1 MAANM
6 KVSTRRLGEDIAAL
20 SDRLAAMQRTA
31 AELAPALDAPRADAL
46 TEQLDRLDALLDRL
60 DEIQTTY
67 DVGEIRRDPRGRE
80 HPAVRRA
87 TMADYN
93 ETLRALRRDAAE
105 LERIAG
111 GTGAYW
117 VGAAAENFRRQFTA
131 LQTCQLA
138 DLLDTLGA
146 AAGDETPALPT
157 EFIL

>member
-1 MAANM
+1 
-6 KVSTRRLGEDIAAL
+6 
-20 SDRLAAMQRTA
+20 
-31 AELAPALDAPRADAL
+31 
-46 TEQLDRLDALLDRL
+46 
-60 DEIQTTY
+60 
-67 DVGEIRRDPRGRE
+67 
-80 HPAVRRA
+80 
-87 TMADYN
+87 MADDN

-117 VGAAAENFRRQFTA
+117 TGAAAENFRRQFTA
-131 LQTCQLA
+131 QTCQLA